1 MNIIQENSLL
11 IIGVLLILL
20 LFAGLIIYIQYDK
33 KQKKNKRRGPS
44 SGTVPKEEYE
54 ELLEKYNHVSGNYKS
69 LKTKFEQLNKDYC
82 SLRNKYSFVENK
94 CEDVELENGKLK
106 NTIDKLRRDNDELN
120 KLFEKESAHV
130 AEQPFRTV
138 VVPADFA
145 KQQNQEV
152 ASKQEQQKQEQ
163 VAEEIVLVTTEVSSS
178 ETITTKEEPPIVP
191 VKEVIMYASFPR
203 SAGSRIYFSDL
214 TENLVDDS
222 FFELKISNAN
232 GKATFKPLDFMKIRN
247 YDPAMAAMLTNGVKP
262 NVASTVLGIEPGKA
276 HIEGKDWIIDNPA
289 KIKLA

>member
-1 MNIIQENSLL
+1 MNIIQENSLP

-20 LFAGLIIYIQYDK
+20 LFAGLIIYIQCDVK
-33 KQKKNKRRGPS
+33 SKLKNRGGAS
-44 SGTVPKEEYE
+44 SGTVSKKKYFE
-54 ELLEKYNHVSGNYKS
+54 LEKKYNRISNNYKS
-69 LKTKFEQLNKDYC
+69 LETQYKALDKDY
-82 SLRNKYSFVENK
+82 SELQIQAKTQSNRIK
-94 CEDVELENGKLK
+94 ELE
-106 NTIDKLRRDNDELN
+106 RDNVELN

-130 AEQPFRTV
+130 AEQQFTTV
-138 VVPADFA
+138 VVPTNFP

-152 ASKQEQQKQEQ
+152 ADKQEQPKREQ
-163 VAEEIVLVTTEVSSS
+163 AVKETVPVTTEIPSS
-178 ETITTKEEPPIVP
+178 EVIITKEESP
-191 VKEVIMYASFPR
+191 VVSGKEVVMYASFPR
-203 SAGSRIYFSDL
+203 SAGSSIYFSDL
-214 TENLVDDS
+214 TENLADDS

>member
-11 IIGVLLILL
+11 IIGILLILL
-20 LFAGLIIYIQYDK
+20 LFLAGLIIYIHRHASEKYNSMKTKYEKLKKEHSSLLDK
-33 KQKKNKRRGPS
+33 FSSYKDIESKYLKQRNTIDELKREIAEQNK
-44 SGTVPKEEYE
+44 
-54 ELLEKYNHVSGNYKS
+54 LLEKEPACVEEPQFTTVIVSDNFS
-69 LKTKFEQLNKDYC
+69 
-82 SLRNKYSFVENK
+82 
-94 CEDVELENGKLK
+94 KL
-106 NTIDKLRRDNDELN
+106 
-120 KLFEKESAHV
+120 
-130 AEQPFRTV
+130 
-138 VVPADFA
+138 
-145 KQQNQEV
+145 QNQEA
-152 ASKQEQQKQEQ
+152 ASKQEQPKQEQ
-163 VAEEIVLVTTEVSSS
+163 AVKEAVPVTTEIPSS
-178 ETITTKEEPPIVP
+178 ETITMKEESPVVL

-214 TENLVDDS
+214 TENLADDS